1 MWAKIISTVFVRGYA
16 AVANLVLVI
25 LSAKLLGAYARGE
38 IALVVLGVSIIGMFQ
53 ALVGGPS
60 LTYFA
65 AKRNIRSL
73 ILSST
78 WWSLLS
84 AISLGLL
91 LGFTG
96 LSPKQY
102 TTELVLISAFQGILI
117 SQQSYLVGREKVYQY
132 GLLEAL
138 RTTVLWSYV
147 TVRFFIFNSRSVEEV
162 LFAYLVANALSVLF
176 GFLLFYRPKEKD
188 SLPAANLN
196 ELFKY
201 GGEIQLNN
209 LSQLFNYRFVFYLV
223 EKVKGTEALGVF
235 SVAIAVAESL
245 WIICK
250 SIATIQLSRLL
261 NLSDLFQQRKLS
273 LNLAGKSVFLT
284 LIATGLVLLIPERV
298 YVLLFGKAFGSIPV
312 LLIYFSPAIILLSYY
327 TILNHFFIARNQNWV
342 NIRAGIVGNALLL
355 VLSKIFI
362 IQYSL
367 AGAAFVYV
375 IAYLGISLY
384 LTFAF
389 IHKSKI

>member
-223 EKVKGTEALGVF
+223 
-235 SVAIAVAESL
+235 
-245 WIICK
+245 
-250 SIATIQLSRLL
+250 
-261 NLSDLFQQRKLS
+261 QRC
-273 LNLAGKSVFLT
+273 
-284 LIATGLVLLIPERV
+284 R
-298 YVLLFGKAFGSIPV
+298 
-312 LLIYFSPAIILLSYY
+312 
-327 TILNHFFIARNQNWV
+327 HR
-342 NIRAGIVGNALLL
+342 IRDENRQ
-355 VLSKIFI
+355 K
-362 IQYSL
+362 
-367 AGAAFVYV
+367 
-375 IAYLGISLY
+375 
-384 LTFAF
+384 
-389 IHKSKI
+389 

>member
-25 LSAKLLGAYARGE
+25 ISAKILGAHARGE
-38 IALVVLGVSIIGMFQ
+38 IALVILGVSIIGMFQ

-60 LTYFA
+60 LTFFA
-65 AKRNIRSL
+65 AKRTLKSL

-78 WWSLLS
+78 LWSILS
-84 AISLGLL
+84 AISIGLF
-91 LGFTG
+91 LGFTS
-96 LSPKQY
+96 LSPVQF
-102 TTELVLISAFQGILI
+102 TLQLILISLFQGILI
-117 SQQSYLVGREKVYQY
+117 SQQSYLVGRENVYQY
-132 GLLEAL
+132 GLLEAI
-138 RTTVLWSYV
+138 RTTVLWTYV
-147 TVRFFIFNSRSVEEV
+147 VVRFFVFESRSVEEV
-162 LFAYLVANALSVLF
+162 LLAYLLANVLSVLF
-176 GFLLFYRPKEKD
+176 GFILLRRSKEENDLESAK
-188 SLPAANLN
+188 LN

-223 EKVKGTEALGVF
+223 EKMKGTEALGVF

-261 NLSDLFQQRKLS
+261 NISELLEQKKLS
-273 LNLAGKSVFLT
+273 INLAGKSVLLT
-284 LIATGLVLLIPERV
+284 LIATVMVLLIPESI
-298 YVLLFGKAFGSIPV
+298 YILLFGKSFAAIPT
-312 LLIYFSPAIILLSYY
+312 LLIYFSPAIVLLSYY

-342 NIRAGIVGNALLL
+342 NIRAGIAGNVLLL
-355 VLSKIFI
+355 LLSNICI
-362 IQYSL
+362 VQYSL

-389 IHKSKI
+389 IRKSKN

>member
-25 LSAKLLGAYARGE
+25 LSAKILGAHARGE
-38 IALVVLGVSIIGMFQ
+38 IALVILGVSIIGMFQ

-60 LTYFA
+60 LTFFA
-65 AKRNIRSL
+65 SKRTLKSL

-78 WWSLLS
+78 LWSILS
-84 AISLGLL
+84 AISIGLF
-91 LGFTG
+91 LGFTS
-96 LSPKQY
+96 LSPEKFTVQ
-102 TTELVLISAFQGILI
+102 LILISLFQGILI
-117 SQQSYLVGREKVYQY
+117 SQQSYLVGRENVYQY
-132 GLLEAL
+132 GLLEAV

-147 TVRFFIFNSRSVEEV
+147 VVRFFVFESRSVEEV
-162 LFAYLVANALSVLF
+162 LFAYLLANVLSVLF
-176 GFLLFYRPKEKD
+176 GFILLRRSKEENN
-188 SLPAANLN
+188 LEPAKLN

-223 EKVKGTEALGVF
+223 EKLKGTEALGVF

-261 NLSDLFQQRKLS
+261 NISELIEQKKLS
-273 LNLAGKSVFLT
+273 LNLAGKSVLLT
-284 LIATGLVLLIPERV
+284 LIATGMVLLIPESI
-298 YVLLFGKAFGSIPV
+298 YILLFGKSFAAIPT
-312 LLIYFSPAIILLSYY
+312 LLIYFSPAIVLLSYY

-342 NIRAGIVGNALLL
+342 NIRAGIVGNVLLL
-355 VLSKIFI
+355 LLSNICI
-362 IQYSL
+362 VQYSL

-389 IHKSKI
+389 IRKSKI

>member
-1 MWAKIISTVFVRGYA
+1 M
-16 AVANLVLVI
+16 
-25 LSAKLLGAYARGE
+25 
-38 IALVVLGVSIIGMFQ
+38 
-53 ALVGGPS
+53 
-60 LTYFA
+60 
-65 AKRNIRSL
+65 
-73 ILSST
+73 
-78 WWSLLS
+78 
-84 AISLGLL
+84 
-91 LGFTG
+91 
-96 LSPKQY
+96 
-102 TTELVLISAFQGILI
+102 
-117 SQQSYLVGREKVYQY
+117 VGREKVYQY

-389 IHKSKI
+389 IRKSKI

>member
-25 LSAKLLGAYARGE
+25 LSAKILGAHARGE
-38 IALVVLGVSIIGMFQ
+38 IALVILGVSIIGMFQ

-60 LTYFA
+60 LTFFA
-65 AKRNIRSL
+65 AKRTLKSL

-78 WWSLLS
+78 LWSILS
-84 AISLGLL
+84 AISIGLF
-91 LGFTG
+91 LGFTS
-96 LSPKQY
+96 LSPEKF
-102 TTELVLISAFQGILI
+102 TTELIVISIFQGVLI
-117 SQQSYLVGREKVYQY
+117 SQQSYLVGRENVYQY
-132 GLLEAL
+132 GLLEAI
-138 RTTVLWSYV
+138 RTTVLWTYV
-147 TVRFFIFNSRSVEEV
+147 VVRFFVFQSRSVQEV
-162 LFAYLVANALSVLF
+162 LFAYLLANALSVLV
-176 GFLLFYRPKEKD
+176 GFILLRRSNEENDLESAK
-188 SLPAANLN
+188 LN

-223 EKVKGTEALGVF
+223 EKLKGTEALGVF

-261 NLSDLFQQRKLS
+261 NISDLQVQKRLS
-273 LNLAGKSVFLT
+273 LNLAGKSVLLT
-284 LIATGLVLLIPERV
+284 LVATGMVLLIPESI
-298 YVLLFGKAFGSIPV
+298 YILLFGKSFAAIPT
-312 LLIYFSPAIILLSYY
+312 LLIYFSPAIVLLSYY

-355 VLSKIFI
+355 LLSQICI
-362 IQYSL
+362 VQHSL

-375 IAYLGISLY
+375 FAYLGISLY

-389 IHKSKI
+389 IRKSKI

>member
-25 LSAKLLGAYARGE
+25 LSAKLLGAHARGE
-38 IALVVLGVSIIGMFQ
+38 ITLVVLGVSIIGMFQ

-102 TTELVLISAFQGILI
+102 TTELVLISVFQGILI

-176 GFLLFYRPKEKD
+176 GFLLFYRHKEKD

-298 YVLLFGKAFGSIPV
+298 YVFLFGKAFASIPV

-389 IHKSKI
+389 IRKSKI

>member
-389 IHKSKI
+389 IRKSKI